1 MGLGT
6 EVFTMPGS
14 KFTAVCINPVE
25 DPEKIKE
32 ISERYFNGLI
42 EALEKQ
48 FGECWATTIINND
61 EYLKKLGY
69 EGEVLERILAMRK
82 PRKKDIL

>member
-14 KFTAVCINPVE
+14 KFTAVCINPIE

-69 EGEVLERILAMRK
+69 EGEALERILAMRK
-82 PRKKDIL
+82 PRGKDIL

>member
-14 KFTAVCINPVE
+14 KFIAVCINPVE
-25 DPEKIKE
+25 DPEKINE
-32 ISERYFNGLI
+32 ISQRYWNGLI

-61 EYLKKLGY
+61 EYLKKIGY
-69 EGEVLERILAMRK
+69 EGEELERILAMRK
-82 PRKKDIL
+82 PRTKDIL

>member
-1 MGLGT
+1 MGIGT

-25 DPEKIKE
+25 DPEKINE
-32 ISERYFNGLI
+32 ISQRYWNGLI

-61 EYLKKLGY
+61 EYLKKIGY
-69 EGEVLERILAMRK
+69 EGEELERILAMRK
-82 PRKKDIL
+82 PRTKDIL

>member
-1 MGLGT
+1 MGIGT

-14 KFTAVCINPVE
+14 KFKAVCINPVE

-32 ISERYFNGLI
+32 ISERYWNGLI

-48 FGECWATTIINND
+48 FGECWATVIINND
-61 EYLKKLGY
+61 EYLKKIGY
-69 EGEVLERILAMRK
+69 EGEELERLRSRRK
-82 PRKKDIL
+82 ARPKNIV